1 MKIFTER
8 LCQLLL
14 FIGLVMSNTNVIAQN
29 NCTCAI
35 CGKSCNDIAVS
46 GHVQGRSCYV
56 APANS
61 SPGSS
66 GVSSPDLKTMV
77 AGAIMQNVLKSIV
90 SANSEKDK
98 KELEAKQRAA
108 AIDAQIAAQR
118 AAEQYRANELRLQ
131 AEHDK
136 MMKSFKSLDGT
147 QEMQNK
153 TLDNTGLTFKTL
165 DEPTAVMKEQRKLDV
180 LDTAWINLQKELI
193 KDRKDNKWANGIYNT
208 LSNNA
213 PPLPYKNFDEL
224 QPGDVILVAPDD
236 IPGKAILWGDQIAS
250 GSTESAASHTITYL
264 KEVNGQKLFMDNVP
278 LHGPTIISEKQLKEK
293 YGSRNMDVAQLSKF
307 GIAQP
312 LNEAEAEKLFKAAVK
327 MQSDNINSG
336 NSNYGVRGDNNMV
349 CSEAS
354 WALINS
360 TGRTIPGTDFG
371 VKSKFDVNF
380 SPADFYARKQYF
392 LITSL
397 NMSK

>member
-1 MKIFTER
+1 MK
-8 LCQLLL
+8 QLFRILISVLL
-14 FIGLVMSNTNVIAQN
+14 FSGLYLNNTNAFSQPVASGAQCVACGGMNGAHTSVCKYN
-29 NCTCAI
+29 NNPSSA
-35 CGKSCNDIAVS
+35 
-46 GHVQGRSCYV
+46 
-56 APANS
+56 
-61 SPGSS
+61 SPGTGST
-66 GVSSPDLKTMV
+66 DIKTMV
-77 AGAIMQNVLKSIV
+77 AGAIMQNVLKSIM
-90 SANSEKDK
+90 STNSEKDK
-98 KELEAKQRAA
+98 QELEAKQRAA

-153 TLDNTGLTFKTL
+153 RLDNTGLTFKTL
-165 DEPTAVMKEQRKLDV
+165 DEPTAVMKEQRKLDI

-224 QPGDVILVAPDD
+224 QSGDVLLVAPDD
-236 IPGKAILWGDQIAS
+236 MIGKAILWGDQIGS
-250 GSTESAASHTITYL
+250 GSTESSASHTITYL
-264 KEVNGQKLFMDNVP
+264 KEVNGQKLFMDNLP

-293 YGSRNMDVAQLSKF
+293 YGNKNMDVAQLSRF
-307 GIAQP
+307 GVAQP
-312 LNEAEAEKLFKAAVK
+312 LSEAEAEKLFKAAVK

-336 NSNYGVRGDNNMV
+336 NSNYGIKGDNNMV

-371 VKSKFDVNF
+371 IKSSVGVNF